1 MWTCFVFFKGCTKC
15 GIAQSY
21 ACLGTQS
28 WQDLFPND
36 LTTLEFQQQW
46 ALAADPTIVSLC
58 LPFWKSYPTGA
69 EVGIALVLICIPLKA
84 EGVEHVVRFID
95 HLWVFYEK
103 TPIQILSPF

>member
-1 MWTCFVFFKGCTKC
+1 MFFKGCTKC

-36 LTTLEFQQQW
+36 LTTLEFQQPW
-46 ALAADPTIVSLC
+46 ALAADPAIVSLC
-58 LPFWKSYPTGA
+58 LPFCHSYPTGA
-69 EVGIALVLICIPLKA
+69 EVEIALVLICIPLKA

-95 HLWVFYEK
+95 HLWVFYGK